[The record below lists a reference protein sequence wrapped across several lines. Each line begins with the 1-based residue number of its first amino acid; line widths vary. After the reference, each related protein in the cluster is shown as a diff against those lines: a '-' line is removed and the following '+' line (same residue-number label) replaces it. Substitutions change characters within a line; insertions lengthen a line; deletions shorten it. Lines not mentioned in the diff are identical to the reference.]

1 MKFISLCLLLSFCP
15 AFGQTSVSDLLS
27 QGLKPDESKKPVV
40 SAEDQKALVTAT
52 ATLLSKHLTFRADGS
67 ASAFY
72 SAAERQTVEWQKFVV
87 FRIDSKPV
95 SEADK
100 LNGITKKYAVIF
112 GCDANRTWD
121 AKANRWGEWQP
132 NGYADFPLGVVFHL
146 KGGAWT
152 AEAPDLL
159 KYFSPGPGPSI
170 SDSKPKPAGKT
181 AELPPGMQKMK

>member
-1 MKFISLCLLLSFCP
+1 MKFFSLCIFLSICP

-27 QGLKPDESKKPVV
+27 QGLKPDESKKSVISV
-40 SAEDQKALVTAT
+40 EDQKALVTAT

-87 FRIDSKPV
+87 FRIDSKTV

-112 GCDANRTWD
+112 GCDANRAWD

-132 NGYADFPLGVVFHL
+132 NGYADFPLGVVFQL
-146 KGGAWT
+146 KGGSWT
-152 AEAPDLL
+152 PETPALL

-170 SDSKPKPAGKT
+170 SESKPKPAGK
-181 AELPPGMQKMK
+181 ANELPPGMQKLK